1 MNLRLSTRVTFP
13 PCFDDE
19 VAESQV
25 YGMTSPTSTDIRWWQ
40 EAVIYQIYPR
50 SFFDSNGDGEGD
62 LPGITQKLQYVA
74 DLGVDAIW
82 LSPFYTSPNKD
93 GGYDIA
99 NPRDVDPR
107 FGNLA
112 DAKYMLLQLY
122 YFTQCTNP

>member
-1 MNLRLSTRVTFP
+1 
-13 PCFDDE
+13 
-19 VAESQV
+19 
-25 YGMTSPTSTDIRWWQ
+25 MTSPTTTDIRWWQ

-93 GGYDIA
+93 GGYDIS

-112 DAKYMLLQLY
+112 DAKLMINKAHELGLKVLVDIVPNH
-122 YFTQCTNP
+122 FSS

>member
-1 MNLRLSTRVTFP
+1 
-13 PCFDDE
+13 
-19 VAESQV
+19 
-25 YGMTSPTSTDIRWWQ
+25 MTSPTTTDSKWWQ

-99 NPRDVDPR
+99 NPRNVAR
-107 FGNLA
+107 FSFNLGRRFN
-112 DAKYMLLQLY
+112 L
-122 YFTQCTNP
+122 